1 MGFKLNFF
9 FKKSDLV
16 YLKFYLK
23 GTKIFKNLMKFKE
36 TNQIIIIII
45 IGKKIEK
52 TKKKAKF
59 VKIRKRK
66 KKNGEAAQRGRPRPC
81 LFLR

>member
-36 TNQIIIIII
+36 TNQLIIIIIII
-45 IGKKIEK
+45 IGKK
-52 TKKKAKF
+52 
-59 VKIRKRK
+59 
-66 KKNGEAAQRGRPRPC
+66 
-81 LFLR
+81 

>member
-1 MGFKLNFF
+1 
-9 FKKSDLV
+9 
-16 YLKFYLK
+16 
-23 GTKIFKNLMKFKE
+23 MKFKE

-45 IGKKIEK
+45 IGKKLEK

-66 KKNGEAAQRGRPRPC
+66 KKNSEADLKFSMVGLGPVC
-81 LFLR
+81 FYVKIFYFLFFLK

>member
-1 MGFKLNFF
+1 
-9 FKKSDLV
+9 
-16 YLKFYLK
+16 
-23 GTKIFKNLMKFKE
+23 MKFKE
-36 TNQIIIIII
+36 TNQIIIIIIIII

-66 KKNGEAAQRGRPRPC
+66 KKNGEADLKFSMVGLGPVC
-81 LFLR
+81 FYVKIFYFLFFLK